1 MPQSPLPLP
10 HPNESFSPKHSPPPN
25 KSTKKNTSQ
34 MVTFPP
40 LNFTAPPPKKPLI
53 PHHFPS
59 PAAPADGFLNEVHH
73 GLRGVRGA
81 LVALKAPPLPD
92 CRRRTPP
99 DARRKQTEGFWR
111 NWEPSGSEGR
121 KKGFGP
127 FLGGP
132 PCRSARF
139 SWERIADRFSPHT
152 ARFRPVSTPG
162 TVCRAPAARQ
172 DDVASLHPV

>member
-1 MPQSPLPLP
+1 MMPQSPLPLP

-127 FLGGP
+127 FLWGASMQECKILVGAN
-132 PCRSARF
+132 CRSVFSTHRSFPPRF
-139 SWERIADRFSPHT
+139 NPRD
-152 ARFRPVSTPG
+152 G
-162 TVCRAPAARQ
+162 
-172 DDVASLHPV
+172 L